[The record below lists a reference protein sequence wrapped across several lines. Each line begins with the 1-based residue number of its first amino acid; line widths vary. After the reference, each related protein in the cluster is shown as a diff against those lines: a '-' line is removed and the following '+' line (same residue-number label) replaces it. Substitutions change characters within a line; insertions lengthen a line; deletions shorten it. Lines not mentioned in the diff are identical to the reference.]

1 MIVAVVVVVVVVV
14 DGVVEVK
21 DSQKEITCVQVDTSG
36 KDDERRRKRRRQTDC
51 DNERVMVLLMSVN
64 QQIKVPG

>member
-21 DSQKEITCVQVDTSG
+21 DSQKEITRVQVDTSG
-36 KDDERRRKRRRQTDC
+36 KDDERRKEGEEERGVGKRIATM
-51 DNERVMVLLMSVN
+51 NHE
-64 QQIKVPG
+64 